1 MSMWRIIIITIIIK
15 IINMLNNRSRRIS
28 KSIIPTRWMILMS
41 SRIMKERSIIIM
53 INSIPTKPIC
63 NNADLTS
70 SYLHDPHLLNPA
82 HLLYGRFRH
91 LNVMKSKIRNCSI
104 WIILMMMRL
113 LMRTCKTLTIP
124 VRRIKTRS
132 GSPMVIAQGLWTRSR
147 TSSIMSITNQ
157 TSYQNPSGMTLV
169 ET

>member
-1 MSMWRIIIITIIIK
+1 MWRIIIITIIIK

-28 KSIIPTRWMILMS
+28 KSTILTRWMILMS
-41 SRIMKERSIIIM
+41 SLIMKERSIIIM
-53 INSIPTKPIC
+53 INNIPIKLIC
-63 NNADLTS
+63 NNADPTS

-82 HLLYGRFRH
+82 HLLYGRSRH
-91 LNVMKSKIRNCSI
+91 LNVMKSKIRNCLI
-104 WIILMMMRL
+104 WTILMMMRL

-124 VRRIKTRS
+124 VRRIRTHWGFR
-132 GSPMVIAQGLWTRSR
+132 VAIAQGRWTRSR